1 MFDEKN
7 VTLVYKSTMENN
19 NPLSPHLQ
27 IYKWQIS
34 SLLSIT
40 HRIVGV
46 INFFAIVLIC
56 FWAVLLVFGQSNY
69 SNINIILV
77 YKLKMENNNPL
88 SPHLQIYKWQ
98 ISSLLSITHRI
109 VGVINFFAIILI
121 CVWAIFIIFGQNN
134 YSAVNFFL
142 NTSFGKFIIIS
153 LCWTFSFHILN
164 ELRHLVWD
172 AGYGFDL
179 KVAKITGM
187 IAFIG
192 SFVLTI
198 LFYILGRNFF

>member
-1 MFDEKN
+1 
-7 VTLVYKSTMENN
+7 MENN

-56 FWAVLLVFGQSNY
+56 IWAIMLVFGENRY
-69 SNINIILV
+69 SI
-77 YKLKMENNNPL
+77 
-88 SPHLQIYKWQ
+88 
-98 ISSLLSITHRI
+98 
-109 VGVINFFAIILI
+109 
-121 CVWAIFIIFGQNN
+121 
-134 YSAVNFFL
+134 L
-142 NTSFGKFIIIS
+142 NTILDSGFGKFLTIS

-164 ELRHLVWD
+164 ELRHLIWD

-179 KVAKITGM
+179 KISKITGI

-198 LFYILGRNFF
+198 LFYTLGRNFF